1 MNKDYSELFKIL
13 NEFFDKIYV
22 VTLKRSQDRQ
32 EYFKKILTGLEYE
45 IHWGFDGTQTTLEKL
60 AGKGL
65 YNSNLAKHLKILY
78 NSPVRDVVLNSI
90 ACTISH
96 TNLYKKILDEGHQRV
111 LILEDDIMLEKHI
124 SQTSLIGGLNELPGS
139 WDLLYLG
146 HLNNN
151 SSKPLSAKIKQ
162 KLLYPL
168 LLKLGFIRYDPEIA
182 KRRHPR
188 DFSENLELSGY
199 HMGTHAYGITSG
211 GALKLLRY
219 QTPVSREI
227 DVALADLCL
236 YGFLDAYSLKN
247 RLFSQNR
254 KELASTIETGKFKT
268 YPV

>member
-45 IHWGFDGTQTTLEKL
+45 IHWGFDGTQTTLEEL
-60 AGKGL
+60 VDKGL
-65 YNSNLAKHLKILY
+65 YNSHLAKHLKILY
-78 NSPVRDVVLNSI
+78 KTPVKDVVLNSV

-96 TNLYKKILDEGHQRV
+96 TNLYKKILDESYHRV
-111 LILEDDIMLEKHI
+111 LILEDDIMLEKQI
-124 SQTSLIGGLNELPGS
+124 SPTSLIGGLNELPEN

-146 HLNNN
+146 YLDNN
-151 SSKPLSAKIKQ
+151 SSKPLSVKIKQ
-162 KLLYPL
+162 KLLHPL
-168 LLKLGFIRYDPEIA
+168 LLKLGFIRYDPEIT
-182 KRRHPR
+182 KRRYPR
-188 DFSENLELSGY
+188 DYSENLDLSGY
-199 HMGTHAYGITSG
+199 HMGTHAYGITSS

-227 DVALADLCL
+227 DVAITDLCL

-254 KELASTIETGKFKT
+254 KELASTIETGEFK
-268 YPV
+268 PHPI